1 MAPAAGTTSAIVSW
15 AANQKN
21 ITGAFE
27 TVFRGCENIS
37 ETDAYYQCERQFEI
51 WSLP

>member
-1 MAPAAGTTSAIVSW
+1 MAPATGPKSAIVSW

-21 ITGAFE
+21 VTGAFE
-27 TVFRGCENIS
+27 TVFRARENIS
-37 ETDAYYQCERQFEI
+37 ETDADYQCERQFEI